1 MNSPAVSPATVKR
14 ERRLL
19 RWILLALVIM
29 VTPVVVVGVGVVSMF
44 RLSRDAAL
52 LKREVM
58 AASDSKWNTKVQ
70 VNAGW
75 CALATAR
82 TVLRFVEHEHQD
94 EARLALSA
102 VRRASVGV
110 YERVGRAGEL
120 STDRLVSEID
130 GKMRSRGWSRLVG
143 VVERD
148 ETVLVYTSDDLDSGD
163 LMELCVAVLDGADLV
178 VVSTKVDAGKLVQLA
193 EKHLPEGGFREK
205 LAKL

>member
-1 MNSPAVSPATVKR
+1 MNSPVPPAIAKR

-29 VTPVVVVGVGVVSMF
+29 VTPVAVVGFGVVSMF

-70 VNAGW
+70 VSAGW
-75 CALATAR
+75 CTLTTVR
-82 TVLRFVEHEHQD
+82 TIMSFVEHDHRE

-110 YERVGRAGEL
+110 YERIGRAGEI
-120 STDRLVSEID
+120 STERLLSEID
-130 GKMRSRGWSRLVG
+130 NKMRSRGWSRLVG
-143 VVERD
+143 VVERE
-148 ETVLVYTSDDLDSGD
+148 ETVLVYTSDELDSGD
-163 LMELCVAVLDGADLV
+163 QMELCVAVLDGADLV
-178 VVSTKVDAGKLVQLA
+178 VVSTKVDAGQLVKLA
-193 EKHLPEGGFREK
+193 EKHMPEGGFREK
-205 LAKL
+205 LANL